1 MGIMQAKDMID
12 WDCQEM
18 DPHIKNK
25 LERALV
31 DEETIEAGKV
41 QVERPA
47 GIYDEGGEPEGVIQD
62 VNNFH
67 PGYHS
72 SSIIIV
78 KDIGTYLNKH
88 YNGWAWMVQVN
99 EFGHMIEI
107 FNQHLHPTYGY
118 RIRMEDIM
126 NDPSR
131 KAIKQG
137 AGEILERFGM
147 ARHGLCGE
155 NLTRLAE
162 ALRDG
167 AGNCIP
173 DISDLND
180 KKANTQADIARKIAK
195 GDIRIFEVNGQKMV
209 RIKK

>member
-1 MGIMQAKDMID
+1 MHNNTADFID
-12 WDCQEM
+12 WDSQEM
-18 DPHIKNK
+18 SPHIRDK
-25 LERALV
+25 LERALKDPKV
-31 DEETIEAGKV
+31 AKAGTT
-41 QVERPA
+41 QIDRPA
-47 GIYDEGGEPEGVIQD
+47 GVYDEGGEPEGIITD

-67 PGYHS
+67 PGYHG
-72 SSIIIV
+72 SSILIV
-78 KDIGTYLNKH
+78 KDIGAYVNKH
-88 YNGWAWMVQVN
+88 YPGWAWMVQVN

-107 FNQHLHPTYGY
+107 FNHHLHDKYGY

-131 KAIKQG
+131 RAVHQG

-147 ARHGLCGE
+147 KREGLTDT
-155 NLTRLAE
+155 NAAMLAV

-173 DISDLND
+173 DISDLPN
-180 KKANTQADIARKIAK
+180 KKAATQADIARQIAK
-195 GDIRIFEVNGQKMV
+195 GDIQIYEVNGQKMV

>member
-1 MGIMQAKDMID
+1 
-12 WDCQEM
+12 
-18 DPHIKNK
+18 
-25 LERALV
+25 
-31 DEETIEAGKV
+31 
-41 QVERPA
+41 
-47 GIYDEGGEPEGVIQD
+47 
-62 VNNFH
+62 FH
-67 PGYHS
+67 PGYHA

-78 KDIGTYLNKH
+78 KDIGDYLQKH
-88 YNGWAWMVQVN
+88 YGGWAWMVQVN
-99 EFGHMIEI
+99 EFGHMIEV
-107 FNQHLHPTYGY
+107 FNKHLHPTYGY

-147 ARHGLCGE
+147 NRCGLVGE
-155 NLTRLAE
+155 NLTLLAN

-173 DISDLND
+173 DISDLPD
-180 KKANTQADIARKIAK
+180 KKANTQAEIARKIAK
-195 GDIRIFEVNGQKMV
+195 GDMRIFEVNGQKMV